1 MQTTVKDVLDK
12 HTNFKLDRRF
22 IKDVLQHVSNFIR
35 KDENSINFFGGNLIG
50 VYPVKWL
57 NEDKEL
63 WLDLIG
69 IDDLDSLRD
78 DINAVEGINP
88 EFRVS
93 SDPINLSFVY
103 VAFRALKDK
112 SISSKDSSRLANAVI
127 NMLQY
132 KFISS
137 LHTRRFK
144 YPANEDI
151 ALAVYESLDR
161 KSGLKKHGSW
171 QALIEAKTE
180 DILDLEGLWSNT
192 LRTMTNTENI
202 VKMLN
207 DIQGRIRS
215 ILNTIVDK
223 FYIIRDADSRIRSTD
238 KFTTIEGE
246 KIVKDSVNKYNHTR
260 IRIHSIIPDRN
271 SFITDDILSVIQQT
285 VPTVTPRNLEE
296 VLKFISENY
305 HSRKLEKELRELVD
319 DMIIYTFT
327 LMIKEKIPFDNIPA
341 ISIKLRSMYRSSR
354 VSDPL
359 IKTIRERIG
368 VIVSDVL
375 DTNSNGV
382 ISSTKIAVTLYIVL
396 RALLEG

>member
-1 MQTTVKDVLDK
+1 
-12 HTNFKLDRRF
+12 
-22 IKDVLQHVSNFIR
+22 
-35 KDENSINFFGGNLIG
+35 
-50 VYPVKWL
+50 
-57 NEDKEL
+57 
-63 WLDLIG
+63 
-69 IDDLDSLRD
+69 
-78 DINAVEGINP
+78 
-88 EFRVS
+88 
-93 SDPINLSFVY
+93 
-103 VAFRALKDK
+103 
-112 SISSKDSSRLANAVI
+112 
-127 NMLQY
+127 MLQY